1 MTKYT
6 DFINYHLSMLVDDVR
21 TSAYRQAISQVVKSG
36 DVVVDVGCGSGILTL
51 LACRAGARHVY
62 AIESEPVIEMAKLVA
77 GQNGF
82 QDKVTFFHDVS
93 FKVDIPERADVIV
106 TETMGT
112 FGFEEGILGSLTDAR
127 DRFLKE
133 SGKLIPHRL
142 ELFLVP
148 VELPQFYEHVIDFWV
163 TGCQGLDFSP
173 VRELTV
179 NNFHPLKLHDGT
191 FLSEPTR
198 VEQVVLGETKN
209 TEVEAKLSVFANRR
223 GRLHGLAGWFNAELM
238 PGLAVSNG
246 PGARASHWG
255 LAFFPIDK
263 PVAVER
269 GNRIVAEIAST
280 GNGED
285 WHWQLEVNGRRF
297 EQSTHRGT
305 LQSGPSH
312 HPKPTSN

>member
-1 MTKYT
+1 M
-6 DFINYHLSMLVDDVR
+6 
-21 TSAYRQAISQVVKSG
+21 
-36 DVVVDVGCGSGILTL
+36 
-51 LACRAGARHVY
+51 RATG
-62 AIESEPVIEMAKLVA
+62 
-77 GQNGF
+77 
-82 QDKVTFFHDVS
+82 
-93 FKVDIPERADVIV
+93 
-106 TETMGT
+106 
-112 FGFEEGILGSLTDAR
+112 
-127 DRFLKE
+127 FLKE

-191 FLSEPTR
+191 FLSDPTR

-209 TEVEAKLSVFANRR
+209 VEVRCPSSLSSPIVEDGCMGWPAGSMPNSCRDSLCRMVPVGASLSLGAGVLFQLTNRYQWS
-223 GRLHGLAGWFNAELM
+223 G
-238 PGLAVSNG
+238 
-246 PGARASHWG
+246 
-255 LAFFPIDK
+255 
-263 PVAVER
+263 

-285 WHWQLEVNGRRF
+285 WHWRLEVNGRRF

-305 LQSGPSH
+305 LQSGPSR
-312 HPKPTSN
+312 HPKTHIQLGLTSPLTT